1 MQVLRKST
9 KFGNYLHY
17 NHQAEAAY
25 AGKEQILTG
34 YQQVQTGID
43 EATGEPILGDGPPI
57 YEDGDDL
64 FAADWDDAWGEAPT
78 DEELAA
84 WEEPEPE
91 SPTPLTDVEIATNN
105 FRQARLA
112 APAALDSLKGAVWA
126 GLVAG
131 GLAPDEATAAGV
143 GLVLLHGPLLAA
155 FEAAGGHPVAG
166 AALYAAIASPQ
177 SVEALPWLTAPIL
190 AIFAAALAPS

>member
-1 MQVLRKST
+1 MIYPYALKHGKYFAYHFPGPEPGST
-9 KFGNYLHY
+9 RIRFVR
-17 NHQAEAAY
+17 AEGGFAVEGDWASY
-25 AGKEQILTG
+25 E
-34 YQQVQTGID
+34 
-43 EATGEPILGDGPPI
+43 TGE
-57 YEDGDDL
+57 EQ
-64 FAADWDDAWGEAPT
+64 PT
-78 DEELAA
+78 PEQVAA
-84 WEEPEPE
+84 WTPPAPDPG
-91 SPTPLTDVEIATNN
+91 PTLTDVEIATNN

-166 AALYAAIASPQ
+166 AALYAVIASPQ
-177 SVEALPWLTAPIL
+177 SVEALPWLKPEIL
-190 AIFAAALAPS
+190 GIFAAALTPK

>member
-1 MQVLRKST
+1 MIFYNPTPGEDFYPKAALSAAAGAEVRLAHDERGFRVVL
-9 KFGNYLHY
+9 
-17 NHQAEAAY
+17 A
-25 AGKEQILTG
+25 
-34 YQQVQTGID
+34 
-43 EATGEPILGDGPPI
+43 DGS
-57 YEDGDDL
+57 DSDN
-64 FAADWDDAWGEAPT
+64 AWASYSVDPQPSAPT
-78 DEELAA
+78 VANWRPPVVD
-84 WEEPEPE
+84 PDPG
-91 SPTPLTDVEIATNN
+91 PTLTDVEIATNN

-177 SVEALPWLTAPIL
+177 SVEALPWLKPEIL
-190 AIFAAALAPS
+190 GIFAAALTPK

>member
-1 MQVLRKST
+1 MSI
-9 KFGNYLHY
+9 FYNGNPDEPFYPR
-17 NHQAEAAY
+17 AALSEI
-25 AGKEQILTG
+25 AGRDVRLSH
-34 YQQVQTGID
+34 D
-43 EATGEPILGDGPPI
+43 ERG
-57 YEDGDDL
+57 
-64 FAADWDDAWGEAPT
+64 FRVV
-78 DEELAA
+78 LAA
-84 WEEPEPE
+84 GPDSEEAWASYSVEGQPSAATVAAWRPESPPEPE
-91 SPTPLTDVEIATNN
+91 PLTDVEIATNN

-166 AALYAAIASPQ
+166 QALYAAIASQ
-177 SVEALPWLTAPIL
+177 ESVAALPWLTEGVL
-190 AIFAAALAPS
+190 AIFAAALAPG

>member
-1 MQVLRKST
+1 MIVYSQISAHTNTASPRPYLAAHGIDAACQLTESGWICPDWPAEYGDQPSAQTVLDWQPPQPE
-9 KFGNYLHY
+9 
-17 NHQAEAAY
+17 QAE
-25 AGKEQILTG
+25 
-34 YQQVQTGID
+34 
-43 EATGEPILGDGPPI
+43 
-57 YEDGDDL
+57 
-64 FAADWDDAWGEAPT
+64 
-78 DEELAA
+78 
-84 WEEPEPE
+84 
-91 SPTPLTDVEIATNN
+91 PLTDVEIATNN

-166 AALYAAIASPQ
+166 QALYAAISSPE
-177 SVEALPWLTAPIL
+177 SVAALPWLTEGIL
-190 AIFAAALAPS
+190 AIFAAALAPG